1 MYLSYLKW
9 SRNKEKE
16 MKEEKK
22 VKEEKEVKRKYTRR
36 QRRKEKAKEKLN
48 TFAKSLFQDYDTSG
62 FMLLCCGMVY
72 YDAIGGVRC
81 CCMMVGVVYVYNKIC
96 VCSRTIV
103 LDSFTFFL
111 IIFLF
116 GKIHAVSSVGDNGRN
131 GATNINL

>member
-1 MYLSYLKW
+1 M
-9 SRNKEKE
+9 KEK
-16 MKEEKK
+16 KE

-62 FMLLCCGMVY
+62 FVLLCCGMVY

-81 CCMMVGVVYVYNKIC
+81 CCMMVGVVYMYNKIC

-116 GKIHAVSSVGDNGRN
+116 GKIHAVSSVGDTMDDNKLQSVN
-131 GATNINL
+131 VFM